1 MCQNENNKSMEGKYQ
16 FRLQCATCG
25 SEDQF
30 EFNEDKSYVRCG
42 FCNREYRG
50 GIEELKELNQN
61 AFNALK
67 EEIRNDVAANIKK
80 ELLKALGEI
89 KNK

>member
-1 MCQNENNKSMEGKYQ
+1 M
-16 FRLQCATCG
+16 
-25 SEDQF
+25 
-30 EFNEDKSYVRCG
+30 
-42 FCNREYRG
+42 
-50 GIEELKELNQN
+50 KELNQN